1 MLTLINGR
9 KEFSMEPADETLVL
23 ACRRG
28 DAVAWETLVT
38 RYQRLIYT
46 IPRRAGLDE
55 NLSAEVFQRVFAR
68 LVEKLDSLEQPARV
82 RAWLV
87 TTARRETWRLVNR
100 ERAFHPTTSDA
111 PEPDDELD
119 TLPSRDPLPDE
130 TMVRLEEQHLVR
142 VAVSHLDDRCR
153 TLLTLLFY
161 SAAPPPYAEVA
172 DELGTSEGSIGPTRA
187 RCLQKLR
194 RLLAQAGF

>member
-1 MLTLINGR
+1 MLIFSQGR
-9 KEFSMEPADETLVL
+9 KEFTMEPADETLVL

-28 DAVAWETLVT
+28 DSAAWETLVT

-55 NLSAEVFQRVFAR
+55 SLSSEVFQRVFAR
-68 LVEKLDSLEQPARV
+68 LVEKLDSLEQPSRV

-87 TTARRETWRLVNR
+87 TTARRETWRLLR
-100 ERAFHPTTSDA
+100 HERALQASTGYES
-111 PEPDDELD
+111 EPDKELE
-119 TLPSRDPLPDE
+119 TLSSGDPLPDDLILK
-130 TMVRLEEQHLVR
+130 LEEQHIVR
-142 VAVSHLDDRCR
+142 ASMSHLDARCR

-161 SAAPPPYAEVA
+161 TEAPPPYSEIASQ
-172 DELGTSEGSIGPTRA
+172 LGSSEGSIGPTRA

-194 RLLAQAGF
+194 RVLDQMGF